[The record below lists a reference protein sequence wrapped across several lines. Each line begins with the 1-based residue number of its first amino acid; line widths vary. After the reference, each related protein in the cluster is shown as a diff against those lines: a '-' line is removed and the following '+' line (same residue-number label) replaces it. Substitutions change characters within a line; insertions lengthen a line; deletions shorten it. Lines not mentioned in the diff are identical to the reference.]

1 MRKVMYI
8 NPWRKNRDGTPHYQK
23 SEPRLKSA
31 FADRRKKRIH
41 SRSEF
46 RTREVLSHIGNV
58 FICYTGGFFGY
69 DIYSETAGIAFGAAN
84 IVDANA
90 IAANCRIADICN
102 GCRTVGEAVGFG
114 RLPMPAHNTKTNY

>member
-1 MRKVMYI
+1 MKREVMYI

-31 FADRRKKRIH
+31 FADRRKRRIH
-41 SRSEF
+41 SRAEF
-46 RTREVLSHIGNV
+46 RSYEVVSHIGNV
-58 FICYTGGFFGY
+58 FICHTGGFFGY
-69 DIYSETAGIAFGAAN
+69 SIYSESAGIGLGAAS

-102 GCRTVGEAVGFG
+102 GRRDFGEAVGFG
-114 RLPMPAHNTKTNY
+114 RLPAPVNVKANN

>member
-1 MRKVMYI
+1 MYI

-41 SRSEF
+41 NRSEF

-58 FICYTGGFFGY
+58 FICYTDGFFGY
-69 DIYSETAGIAFGAAN
+69 DIYSETAGIALGASN

-102 GCRTVGEAVGFG
+102 GCRTVGDAVGFG
-114 RLPMPAHNTKTNY
+114 RLPTPNGLKANN